1 MKHYNELY
9 GNNCVNSVDL
19 RTIGRCDSPLIVDR
33 SPPVAGIVNDGEIH
47 GVDLDFTKYQD
58 KVLWL
63 LEERLSRYHILE
75 IEMESF
81 RIQSGSLWV
90 VLYRSVSQRLDT
102 FFFEETKYY
111 YVKFFSI
118 LWYIQIWY
126 KQLISG
132 FLIIIEKNPDLKI
145 QLSFKPSSLSLYSC
159 AVIGEVILF
168 ISYFMEADERRIY
181 HFQFMIKGF
190 IIFILW

>member
-1 MKHYNELY
+1 MWFPPHC
-9 GNNCVNSVDL
+9 G
-19 RTIGRCDSPLIVDR
+19 
-33 SPPVAGIVNDGEIH
+33 PVAPGSGDCKWWRDTRSGPGLHQIPGQGTVIIGGKKDNS
-47 GVDLDFTKYQD
+47 
-58 KVLWL
+58 
-63 LEERLSRYHILE
+63 RLSRYRILE

-81 RIQSGSLWV
+81 RIQSCSLWV